1 MLVRYLI
8 ILLILPLNLLIG
20 QSVTF
25 YDKINPEIEIVLD
38 TFITENSY
46 NNGKAI
52 RISNVFL
59 PGEAGKPDLPTIS
72 RMISVPE
79 GAAISF
85 FIKEKDIYTIKN
97 IKISPSPKIVQIPEN
112 TEYFINRDIYNRNA
126 FYPED
131 VVRNSTITSIRGIN
145 IVQIGITPFQYNPVT
160 MELIVYKKLKIE
172 IRITGGGKYYDERL
186 RNPYFDVLIGNQIL
200 NPGVL
205 KQNDNITKRNWLQ
218 HRSVVTRGELNTMTG
233 SINSEYII
241 ITPNGQEFQK
251 WADSIKNFRTAQGI
265 KTGVFTLNE
274 IGGNTYTAI
283 KNFIQTAYNQWE
295 IPPVAVLLLG
305 DYGTNSDNSIISP
318 IYNNYHISD
327 NLFADMNNDGLP
339 DIIISRI
346 PAQNENDLSNIIS
359 KTLNYERNPPS
370 SSSFYN
376 QPVTATGWETTNWF
390 QICTEATGGFLKY
403 QLGKNP
409 VRVNEVYAGN
419 PLTDPWST
427 APNTSTVL
435 NYFGP
440 NGLNYIPATPQQ
452 LGGFTGGTPQMILN
466 AINSGAFFLLHRDH
480 GNITGWGQ
488 PVFNTTYI
496 DQLQNIYPVTVFSIN
511 CQNGKFD
518 YTGGDC
524 FAERFIKHTYNGNPS
539 GAVSVV
545 SAVEVSYPFLNDI
558 FTWGMIDNLWNNFM
572 PGYSSA
578 FASPFLM
585 PSFANAA
592 GKYFLHGSTWTND
605 SVNRIETYFLFHHFG
620 DAFFNM
626 SYNLPSNITIT
637 HPNTIYAGEKT
648 LSVQTES
655 GTRVALSKPDELLG
669 SAISSGGTLN
679 IPLSGNQME
688 NDTLKIVA
696 TKQNSR
702 RYENKVITLPNPN
715 AYLVMTNVSIN
726 DNPPNGN
733 GNGIPDY
740 AETNLLNFR
749 IRNYGFQPANN
760 ISASLSTTSTWITLI
775 DSTENIS
782 SIPARDSV
790 LVSDIFRYYVK
801 NNIPDTV
808 KIKFKLNLSSSKGIW
823 EYNFEFTA
831 HAPVIAKGI
840 LKVID
845 STYNPNGKIDPGDTA
860 VIKFPVHNLGSS
872 QGRNISVKYLTNSN
886 YITFLNDS
894 IVYGNI
900 NPHDS
905 LIKYFKFYVSAGTP
919 IQTEIKLYSRTYSP
933 LQNLVILD
941 SHIVTIGPDIIVNI
955 GNGEIS
961 CYYPFFGNSD
971 AKTEIL
977 YTSEEIIAAGG
988 FSGYITKIGFNIRTF
1003 HPLNNFQN
1011 FEFRFKFSNATNL
1024 TGFTSDN
1031 WSVIYGGQLSIQS
1044 IGWYYFVLQNPIWWN
1059 GTSNLQMQICF
1070 DNPVATG
1077 AAATVFGTSY
1087 PGKTFIAYYDDPYG
1101 SGCDFVSG
1109 VTRSTRPNL
1118 SIAINESVGIKNINT
1133 EIPDKFL
1140 LHQNYPNPFNSSTK
1154 IMFAVPLWR
1163 GSGARAITLKIFDI
1177 LGREI
1182 TSLLNNELQPGIYEV
1197 DFDASNLS
1205 SGIYFYRLTA
1215 GDFTDTKRMV
1225 LLR

>member
-1 MLVRYLI
+1 MLARYLI
-8 ILLILPLNLLIG
+8 IFLILPFNLLLG
-20 QSVTF
+20 QRIIYNERPF
-25 YDKINPEIEIVLD
+25 PEIEITLD
-38 TFITENSY
+38 TFFTENSF

-52 RISNVFL
+52 RINNVFL
-59 PGEAGKPDLPTIS
+59 PGEAGKPDLPVIS
-72 RMISVPE
+72 KLMSVPE
-79 GAAISF
+79 NAVINF
-85 FIKEKDIYTIKN
+85 IIKEKESYVIKN
-97 IKISPSPKIVQIPEN
+97 IDISPAPKIVQIPGN
-112 TEYFINRDIYNRNA
+112 LEYNKDRELYSRNKL
-126 FYPED
+126 YPENIARSG
-131 VVRNSTITSIRGIN
+131 VITSIREIN
-145 IVQIGITPFQYNPVT
+145 IAQIGITPFQYNPVT
-160 MELIVYKKLKIE
+160 KELTVYKKLKIE
-172 IRITGGGKYYDERL
+172 VRISGGTKYFDERL
-186 RNPYFDVLIGNQIL
+186 RNPYFDALIGNQIL

-205 KQNDNITKRNWLQ
+205 KENDNTTNRNRLQ
-218 HRSVVTRGELNTMTG
+218 LRSIVTRSDLRAMTG
-233 SINSEYII
+233 LINSEYII

-265 KTGVFTLNE
+265 KTSVFTLNE

-305 DYGTNSDNSIISP
+305 DYGTNPDNSIISP

-327 NLFADMNNDGLP
+327 NMYGDMNNDGLP
-339 DIIISRI
+339 DIIVSRI

-359 KTLNYERNPPS
+359 KILNYERNPPTS
-370 SSSFYN
+370 ASYYN
-376 QPVTATGWETTNWF
+376 QPITATGWETTNWF

-409 VRVNEVYAGN
+409 VRINEVYAGN

-427 APNTSTVL
+427 APNTLTII

-480 GNITGWGQ
+480 GSITGWGQ

-496 DQLQNIYPVTVFSIN
+496 DQLQNTLPVTVFSIN

-518 YTGGDC
+518 WTGGDC
-524 FAERFIKHTYNGNPS
+524 FAERFLKHTYNGNPS

-572 PGYSSA
+572 PGFSTT
-578 FASPFLM
+578 FISPFLM
-585 PSFANAA
+585 PAFANAA
-592 GKYFLHGSTWTND
+592 GKYFLHSSTWTND

-626 SYNLPSNITIT
+626 SFNPPSNIAIT

-648 LSVQTES
+648 FSVQTES

-669 SAISSGGTLN
+669 SAISAGGTLN
-679 IPLSGNQME
+679 IPVSGSQME

-696 TKQNSR
+696 TKQNSN

-715 AYLVMTNVSIN
+715 AYLVMTNVTIN

-733 GNGIPDY
+733 GNGMPDY
-740 AETNLLNFR
+740 AETNLLGFR

-760 ISASLSTTSTWITLI
+760 IGASLSTTSNWITLI
-775 DSTENIS
+775 DSTENIPS
-782 SIPARDSV
+782 VPARDSL
-790 LVSDIFRYYVK
+790 LVSDIFRYYIK

-808 KIKFKLNLSSSKGIW
+808 KIKFKLSLSSSKGIW

-831 HAPVIAKGI
+831 HASLIKRGTI
-840 LKVID
+840 KVID

-872 QGRNISVKYLTNSN
+872 QGRNISVKYFTYSN
-886 YITFLNDS
+886 YLTFQSDS

-905 LIKYFKFYVSAGTP
+905 LIKYFKFFISAGTP

-933 LQNLVILD
+933 VQNLIILD

-961 CYYPFFGNSD
+961 CGYPFFGNSD

-977 YTSEEIIAAGG
+977 YTAEEIISAGG

-1011 FEFRFKFSNATNL
+1011 FEFRFKFSNATNI

-1044 IGWYYFVLQNPIWWN
+1044 LGWHYFVLQNIIWWN
-1059 GTSNLQMQICF
+1059 GTSNIQIQICF

-1109 VTRSTRPNL
+1109 VARSNRPNL
-1118 SIAINESVGIKNINT
+1118 SLAINESVGIKNINS
-1133 EIPDKFL
+1133 EIPDNFIL
-1140 LHQNYPNPFNSSTK
+1140 YQNYPNPFNSTTNFK
-1154 IMFAVPLWR
+1154 FEIAKQCFAV
-1163 GSGARAITLKIFDI
+1163 IKVFDI
-1177 LGREI
+1177 LGREVV
-1182 TSLLNNELQPGIYEV
+1182 TLVNDELKPGIYEI
-1197 DFDASNLS
+1197 DFNAENLS